1 MNAPF
6 LLRLAENRSILGH
19 DKAPFNVPSL
29 KGSASPENAY
39 SVNESKRR
47 VHNMI
52 GEAILETLILVTLK
66 RLNAS
71 ESQISKAAECKTKIV
86 RCLSKHGFKDW
97 STLTTETESILRF
110 KRSRTKSKHHTTVPE
125 PMGVLTPRFRPD
137 LNITRHRSGSV
148 DMTMLFDSHANNQQN
163 QNSQNNQLQQ
173 DQDQIQDLAATNRHL
188 VHENQ
193 RLSKEKQ
200 RLMEGLDR
208 ASEHILSAKKERKSA
223 KKIKSR
229 KRNEALSLSTNNT
242 FNNTSP
248 TTSTTSTTTT
258 TPTKNIA
265 FPPNISTT
273 SVATSTTLP
282 FTTSLLPSVPSPVIT
297 EHALVQTNISGNV
310 IIIGEKEHEQS
321 LENAQAKVELRLL
334 EVEETSRLRLLTAT
348 SEMKEKR
355 NEEIQKLN
363 TQLKATKQNLK
374 NQKLIVTDTTNALNK
389 CKRQLSTTVDQVAE
403 AKMTATRSLLEAEK
417 RQEEALQLQ
426 ESTFTKQLELAIH
439 KTRESVNNKHKKTDS
454 M

>member
-110 KRSRTKSKHHTTVPE
+110 KRSRTKSKHHSTVPE

-137 LNITRHRSGSV
+137 LSVTRHRSGSV
-148 DMTMLFDSHANNQQN
+148 DMTMLFDSQANNQQN
-163 QNSQNNQLQQ
+163 QNSQNKQVQE
-173 DQDQIQDLAATNRHL
+173 QDQIQDLAATNRHL

-229 KRNEALSLSTNNT
+229 KQNEALSLSTNNT

-248 TTSTTSTTTT
+248 TTSATTTTTT

-282 FTTSLLPSVPSPVIT
+282 FTTSLVPSVTSLVIT
-297 EHALVQTNISGNV
+297 EDAVVQTNISGNV

-334 EVEETSRLRLLTAT
+334 EVEETSRLRLLAAT

-355 NEEIQKLN
+355 NEEIQELN
-363 TQLKATKQNLK
+363 IQLEATKENLK

-439 KTRESVNNKHKKTDS
+439 KTRESVNNKNKNTDS